1 MGLLKERVRTSRL
14 LGQDENLVLHGG
26 GNTSVKIDGILWVKG
41 SGWDLGAIEEAGFAP
56 VRMDALLDIAAKEM
70 ISDSELVRLQKEG
83 MIDKNAPAPSIEA
96 VVHAIIPYR
105 FVDHTHADAVV
116 TVSNTPDGK
125 DLIRKIYGD
134 KVVVVDYVMPGF
146 ILSKAIAE
154 AVKGREWSDI
164 EGIVLLNHGIFSF
177 DEEGERSYQKMLSLV
192 KKASD
197 YLEQNARVD
206 ESQQDSMISEGQ
218 KEALKNAISELRGC
232 DTKIYCI
239 DTASANTLAKLSNL
253 EDVIYGGPL
262 TPEHVIRTKPRA
274 VIVEPG
280 YEAKA
285 VNDYAVSYAK
295 YFERNNDGTKI
306 ILDKAPRWGVV
317 KNCGVFVAAKDEKE
331 AKILKDIVSHTVA
344 AMLRAEMI
352 GGWKS
357 LCEKDIFAIEYWE
370 LEQAK
375 LKK

>member
-1 MGLLKERVRTSRL
+1 MEALKKRVETSRL
-14 LGQDENLVLHGG
+14 LGVDENLVLHGG
-26 GNTSVKIDGILWVKG
+26 GNTSVKIDGVLWVKG
-41 SGWDLGAIEEAGFAP
+41 SGWDLGTIEEAGFAP
-56 VRMDALLDIAAKEM
+56 VRMEALLDISKM
-70 ISDSELVRLQKEG
+70 DSISDSELVRLQKEG
-83 MIDKNAPAPSIEA
+83 MTDKTAPAPSIEA
-96 VVHAIIPYR
+96 VVHAIIPYK

-116 TVSNTPDGK
+116 TVSNTPKGK
-125 DLIRKIYGD
+125 ELIKQIYGD

-177 DEEGERSYQKMLSLV
+177 DDDGDVSYRKMLDLV

-197 YLEQNARVD
+197 YLVQNAQIENSFLASEVKKAPLKD
-206 ESQQDSMISEGQ
+206 EIS
-218 KEALKNAISELRGC
+218 AIRGC
-232 DTKIYCI
+232 EVEIYTVDTVSVK
-239 DTASANTLAKLSNL
+239 TLASLTNL
-253 EDVIYGGPL
+253 EEIICGGPL

-274 VIVEPG
+274 VIVEEG
-280 YEAKA
+280 EEANSVKA
-285 VNDYAVSYAK
+285 YADWYNS
-295 YFERNNDGTKI
+295 YFEAHNDGTKI

-317 KNCGVFVAAKDEKE
+317 RGKGVFVAAKDDKE
-331 AKILKDIVSHTVA
+331 AKALKDIISHTVD
-344 AMLRAEMI
+344 AMLRAEAL

-357 LCEKDIFAIEYWE
+357 LSLKEIFAIEYWE